1 MKKLLSIVLIVSAW
15 WITSRLINSEV
26 ILPPPH
32 VVFGEAFSLLK
43 DPVFWRAISST
54 LMKGVLS
61 TVLVTFIGVPIGMV
75 MGAWKAGWDL
85 IRPLVL
91 IVQAVPVI
99 SWLAVAIFA
108 FGMGWKGPVLITVL
122 SLLPVVSL
130 NVAAGFK
137 ETDIRLVE
145 MAKIFKISR
154 AKIFRYIYLGSLVPF
169 TLASLEITLGNVWK
183 TTVVAEF
190 LAGDS
195 GIGVMIAWARN
206 YVDTPR
212 IYALTLFAVALAF
225 TFEWISRKVLR
236 RIEGRWRIW

>member
-1 MKKLLSIVLIVSAW
+1 MKKLLSIVLMVSAW
-15 WITSRLINSEV
+15 WVASHSVNSEV
-26 ILPPPH
+26 ILPPPS
-32 VVFGEAFSLLK
+32 VVFGEALSLMK
-43 DPVFWRAISST
+43 DPVFWRALFST
-54 LMKGVLS
+54 LIKGVLS
-61 TVLVTFIGVPIGMV
+61 TILVTFIGALLGMV

-99 SWLAVAIFA
+99 SWLAVAIFV
-108 FGMGWKGPVLITVL
+108 FGIGWKGPILITVL
-122 SLLPVVSL
+122 ALLPVVSL
-130 NVAAGFK
+130 NVAAGFR

-145 MAKIFKISR
+145 MAEVFKIGR
-154 AKIFRYIYLGSLVPF
+154 VKIFRYIYLGSLVPF

-225 TFEWISRKVLR
+225 ALEWISRKVLR
-236 RIEGRWRIW
+236 RIEGRWRSC